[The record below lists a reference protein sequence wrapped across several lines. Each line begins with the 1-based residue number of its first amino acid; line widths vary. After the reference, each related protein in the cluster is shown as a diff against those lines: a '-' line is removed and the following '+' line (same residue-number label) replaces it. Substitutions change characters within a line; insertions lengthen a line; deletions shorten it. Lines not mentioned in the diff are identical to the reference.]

1 MVTYTPDDV
10 GSDTTSHY
18 TDTMNNTNTEEDLA
32 ATIESMRTRM
42 AEMERELQST
52 RPVQRTSPPRN
63 ESTSPATDPLKRP
76 RPKIGDIEL
85 YNNTDRSLY
94 PQFISKLRA
103 KLNIDKDAIGNAYDR
118 TWYIFSRLTGS
129 AAAQVL
135 PWMDHYAGDMNTVT
149 EQTLR
154 SLLDHLDFTFKDR
167 NLRERAVRA
176 LGNLKQANKPF
187 STLFNEFN
195 RLLMEAG
202 GHDWDSEVKR
212 SYLDNALNHEL
223 NDRLVT
229 VEKKENFS
237 EYVVQLQLIAD
248 RMEKNANQ
256 PRGLRHNDTNHQV
269 NRPNP
274 PNPNTNPVISMSPV
288 AVPQSDQMDWAP
300 TISRHRSRQTAKWV
314 SNEEINAR
322 KEQKLC
328 IRCGGSGHF
337 ISKCPYDA
345 PRRTNISRTQ
355 VAPKLEDS
363 EESIMETQLGKEQLL

>member
-256 PRGLRHNDTNHQV
+256 PRGLRHNDTNHRV

>member
-274 PNPNTNPVISMSPV
+274 LNPNTNPVISMSPV

>member
-1 MVTYTPDDV
+1 MVTYTPDDI

-42 AEMERELQST
+42 AEMERELQSA
-52 RPVQRTSPPRN
+52 RPVQRTSSPRN
-63 ESTSPATDPLKRP
+63 GSTSPATDPLKRP
-76 RPKIGDIEL
+76 RPKIGDIEP

-118 TWYIFSRLTGS
+118 TWYTYSRLIGS
-129 AAAQVL
+129 AAAQIL
-135 PWMDHYAGDMNTVT
+135 PWMDHYAGDVNTVT
-149 EQTLR
+149 EQTLKN
-154 SLLDHLDFTFKDR
+154 LLEHLDFNFKDR

-187 STLFNEFN
+187 ATLLNEFN

-202 GHDWDSEVKR
+202 GHDWNDEVKR
-212 SYLDNALNHEL
+212 SYLDNALNHEM

-229 VEKKENFS
+229 VEKKENFP
-237 EYVVQLQLIAD
+237 EYAIQLQLIAD
-248 RMEKNANQ
+248 RMERNASR
-256 PRGLRHNDTNHQV
+256 PRGLQRNV
-269 NRPNP
+269 VPAP
-274 PNPNTNPVISMSPV
+274 PVT
-288 AVPQSDQMDWAP
+288 VPQSDQMDWEP

-322 KEQKLC
+322 KRQNLC
-328 IRCGGSGHF
+328 IRCGASGHF
-337 ISKCPYDA
+337 ISVCPYSA
-345 PRRTNISRTQ
+345 PHRTNVSRTQ

-363 EESIMETQLGKEQLL
+363 KGDEGAQSEKE